1 VVVEQP
7 PVPLPAAARKPLAPV
22 VTKQVVH
29 RPAPAAPQQGD
40 GAMDGA
46 IAAALD
52 DGAQCF
58 NQKKF
63 DCTIANAN
71 TVLRFS
77 PGNRQA
83 QDMKR
88 RAKEAQ
94 DKALSS
100 IQIQ

>member
-1 VVVEQP
+1 
-7 PVPLPAAARKPLAPV
+7 
-22 VTKQVVH
+22 
-29 RPAPAAPQQGD
+29 
-40 GAMDGA
+40 MDGA
-46 IAAALD
+46 VAAALD
-52 DGAQCF
+52 DGAECF
-58 NQKKF
+58 NKKKF
-63 DCTIANAN
+63 DCAIANAN

-88 RAKEAQ
+88 RAKDAQ